1 MLKLPDITQQEI
13 EQVILCPDLETKI
26 TAPDLHTLVGSN
38 LR

>member
-1 MLKLPDITQQEI
+1 MLKPLDITQQEI

-26 TAPDLHTLVGSN
+26 TVQGLYTLVCSN